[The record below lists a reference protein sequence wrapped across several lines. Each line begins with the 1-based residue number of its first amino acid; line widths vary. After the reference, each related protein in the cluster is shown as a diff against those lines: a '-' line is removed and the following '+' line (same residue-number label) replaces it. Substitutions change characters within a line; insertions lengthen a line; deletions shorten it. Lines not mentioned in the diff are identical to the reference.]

1 MLNFNP
7 DVPLTGSGGALCSVS
22 LAVCW
27 KKMCYLYRALKAF
40 TVKAAVMCTQLL
52 SYFSAERFQLS

>member
-22 LAVCW
+22 LAVYW
-27 KKMCYLYRALKAF
+27 KKC
-40 TVKAAVMCTQLL
+40 VICTGH
-52 SYFSAERFQLS
+52 